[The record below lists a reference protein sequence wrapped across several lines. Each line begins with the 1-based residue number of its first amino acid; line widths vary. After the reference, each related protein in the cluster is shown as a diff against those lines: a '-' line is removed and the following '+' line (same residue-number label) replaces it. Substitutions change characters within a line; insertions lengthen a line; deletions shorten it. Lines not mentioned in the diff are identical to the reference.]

1 MMKTALNPTQRT
13 MMKAMLQ
20 SSESREEPEVAQ
32 VVQGLKLTLG
42 LVASKRTEKVR
53 GKAEKEKRT
62 TSPLLSRRLQV

>member
-1 MMKTALNPTQRT
+1 MKTALNPTQRT

-32 VVQGLKLTLG
+32 VEQGLKLTLG
-42 LVASKRTEKVR
+42 LVDSKRTEKVR

-62 TSPLLSRRLQV
+62 TSPLLSRKLQV